1 MIREESGE
9 LQPGQRLQDRP
20 GRVWTVTSKPF
31 RQRDE
36 LTAPAVS
43 GSAKLRPAV
52 CVLPPA
58 GGGVTT
64 LIQS

>member
-1 MIREESGE
+1 MIRDESGG

-36 LTAPAVS
+36 
-43 GSAKLRPAV
+43 RPRR
-52 CVLPPA
+52 
-58 GGGVTT
+58 
-64 LIQS
+64 Q

>member
-20 GRVWTVTSKPF
+20 GRVWTV
-31 RQRDE
+31 
-36 LTAPAVS
+36 VS

-58 GGGVTT
+58 GGGITT